1 VANEKGR
8 MTTEKIPGD
17 YFQPRWYAVYTRS
30 RHEKSVADQLRYK
43 QIETFLPLCEMMR
56 RWKNG
61 DHRVQLPLFPGYTFV
76 HIALKDR
83 LHVLNVPGVVRLVG
97 FDGIPVPLADEDVE
111 SLRRALS
118 SSVKVAPH
126 PYLAMGR
133 RVRVTAG
140 PLTGLEG
147 ILVRKKGDF
156 QVVLSLDLIQRSVL
170 VHIDALSL
178 ESVPSAAT
186 HSRPGL
192 HPNSK
197 PRVYP
202 GPAHLQRGFLSSTSL
217 PTTARCED

>member
-1 VANEKGR
+1 
-8 MTTEKIPGD
+8 MTERIPGD
-17 YFQPRWYAVYTRS
+17 YFQLRWYAVYTRS
-30 RHEKSVADQLRYK
+30 RHEKSVVDQLRYK

-126 PYLAMGR
+126 AYLAMGR

-156 QVVLSLDLIQRSVL
+156 QVVLSIALIQRSVL
-170 VHIDALSL
+170 VHVDALSL
-178 ESVPSAAT
+178 EPTPSAVS
-186 HSRPGL
+186 HSLPVSYPEPK
-192 HPNSK
+192 H
-197 PRVYP
+197 RVYP
-202 GPAHLQRGFLSSTSL
+202 GPAHLQRELRCSTSM
-217 PTTARCED
+217 PTGAGCEG